1 MHGLGRGQSCSLSK
15 QCHPGKE
22 TLVVLESEEFLPIL
36 VPFST
41 VGKDAEVFFI
51 VRILIM
57 VMNVL
62 VRRENSFSSV
72 GLVMKKGLWT
82 YETVGQSFMDE
93 DLFLEGV
100 NLPVWKQHLKIS
112 DSNVFDV

>member
-1 MHGLGRGQSCSLSK
+1 MHGFGCGQSRSLSEEG
-15 QCHPGKE
+15 HSGKE
-22 TLVVLESEEFLPIL
+22 TFVVLESEKLLAIL
-36 VPFST
+36 VPLST

-51 VRILIM
+51 VRVFIM
-57 VMNVL
+57 VLNIL

-72 GLVMKKGLWT
+72 GLMRKKDLWT
-82 YETVGQSFMDE
+82 NETVGQSFMDE

-100 NLPVWKQHLKIS
+100 NLPVWKLHLKIS